1 MDSLRKSKNC
11 YSVVSH
17 MQRNLKLGPAKVY
30 MENIKRHAAPN
41 EASQNGISE
50 RQHQQMTTQ

>member
-50 RQHQQMTTQ
+50 RQHQQMTT